1 MQALI
6 SMSKHRAAHVLKAR
20 VLLKVEVSEVGEG
33 LSTGHI
39 VKALDTSEATVI
51 RTRQAAGR
59 GGFRGWLRQN

>member
-33 LSTGHI
+33 RSDSRI
-39 VKALDTSEATVI
+39 VKALDTSEATVF
-51 RTRQAAGR
+51 RTRQR
-59 GGFRGWLRQN
+59 LVDGGFRGWLRQN